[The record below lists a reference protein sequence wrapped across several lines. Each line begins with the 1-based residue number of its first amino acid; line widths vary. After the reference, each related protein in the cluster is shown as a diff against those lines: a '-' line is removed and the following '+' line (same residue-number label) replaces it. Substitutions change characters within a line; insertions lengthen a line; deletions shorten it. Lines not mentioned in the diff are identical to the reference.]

1 MCLCFCAE
9 IDKIWIEKTL
19 LEEKNV
25 KSPKHDF
32 YHFVVPP
39 LPFSVRSSC
48 WHHDIS
54 AMAAVS
60 VISREASES

>member
-32 YHFVVPP
+32 YHFLVQP
-39 LPFSVRSSC
+39 LALIRYPN
-48 WHHDIS
+48 
-54 AMAAVS
+54 MAS
-60 VISREASES
+60 L